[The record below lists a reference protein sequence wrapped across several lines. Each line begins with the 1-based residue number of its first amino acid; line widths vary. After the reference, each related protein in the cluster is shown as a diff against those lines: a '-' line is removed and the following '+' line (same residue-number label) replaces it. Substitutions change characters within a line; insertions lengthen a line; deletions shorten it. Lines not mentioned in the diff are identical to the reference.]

1 MSCYAETLDIYN
13 DRTNVSAGQV
23 RAERLRDLE
32 EYSQISLELPSI
44 RTTLDSGSRA
54 IAIFNKT
61 WGFYGN
67 KRYTG
72 SARQEVW
79 LTKLNGRW
87 RITGE
92 KILEVYDEV
101 RQK

>member
-1 MSCYAETLDIYN
+1 MSSYAETLDIYN
-13 DRTNVSAGQV
+13 DGTNVSVAQV
-23 RAERLRDLE
+23 RAERLRELE
-32 EYSQISLELPSI
+32 EYSNISLELPSI
-44 RTTLDSGSRA
+44 SITLDSGSRA
-54 IAIFNKT
+54 IAIFDKT

-92 KILEVYDEV
+92 KILQIYDED
-101 RQK
+101 RGK